1 MLPSF
6 HSKLSIDKLPFIF
19 NQYLDRKGKLTQA
32 AYKNNHFTA
41 IF

>member
-6 HSKLSIDKLPFIF
+6 HCHLSIDKLSCIF
-19 NQYLDRKGKLTQA
+19 NQYLNRNGKLTQA
-32 AYKNNHFTA
+32 GYKNNNFIA